1 MTVLGEMKRVSRGM
15 DKSEKP
21 KPVVPCKN
29 AAMNMM
35 IDPRMRMLV
44 SIVCLSHL
52 FEHET
57 SGIMIGEVFKSS
69 IFCQRKW
76 KTEKGKRRTENGGS
90 ITGLYGEFIE
100 LEFREFDNIWSL

>member
-35 IDPRMRMLV
+35 IDPRMRIFV
-44 SIVCLSHL
+44 SNY
-52 FEHET
+52 T
-57 SGIMIGEVFKSS
+57 SLI
-69 IFCQRKW
+69 R
-76 KTEKGKRRTENGGS
+76 
-90 ITGLYGEFIE
+90 L
-100 LEFREFDNIWSL
+100 